1 LEAEQPA
8 YFMSYAQLMLYMAEA
23 AENGWI
29 SGSAADYI
37 NAGIAASCESNE
49 VDAPSIVYQGGAAG
63 LEQIHEQM
71 WVALYMQGHE
81 ALAEWR
87 RTGVPNLPLAIDA
100 VLPSIPT
107 RFNYPTSVQST
118 NGANLADAV

>member
-1 LEAEQPA
+1 
-8 YFMSYAQLMLYMAEA
+8 
-23 AENGWI
+23 
-29 SGSAADYI
+29 
-37 NAGIAASCESNE
+37 
-49 VDAPSIVYQGGAAG
+49 
-63 LEQIHEQM
+63 M

-81 ALAEWR
+81 AWAEWR

-118 NGANLADAV
+118 NGINLAAAVAAQGPDNLTTKLWWNN